1 VNKLSYHFR
10 AAAGFALIAV
20 FCFAVHLLQVSLIVA
35 AFAGVLALVAAIV
48 GVFASV
54 HVLPIDLSA
63 TASATVD
70 EDELAPETQVHVE
83 IKETWEQRGTS
94 AEVLPF
100 SPTPGGQN
108 GRR

>member
-1 VNKLSYHFR
+1 MNKLTNHFR
-10 AAAGFALIAV
+10 ASAGFALIAV
-20 FCFAVHLLQVSLIVA
+20 FCLAAHLLQLSLVVA
-35 AFAGVLALVAAIV
+35 AFAGVLALVVAIV

-54 HVLPIDLSA
+54 HALPIDLSS

-70 EDELAPETQVHVE
+70 EDELAPETRVHVE
-83 IKETWEQRGTS
+83 IKETWEQRGP

-100 SPTPGGQN
+100 SSASGGQN